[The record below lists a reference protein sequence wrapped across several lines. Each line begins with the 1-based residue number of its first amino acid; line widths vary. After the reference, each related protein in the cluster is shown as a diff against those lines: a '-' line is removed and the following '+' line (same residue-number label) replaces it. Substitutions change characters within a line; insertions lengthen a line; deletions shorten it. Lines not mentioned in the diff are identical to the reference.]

1 MQALEGA
8 ELENEGGSGTQWSHW
23 EESLFYDEIMTGL
36 SSGAGRSVLSN
47 LTLAL
52 MEDSGWCVLFLSSS
66 LSLSLSR
73 QWTDLGISPSPSLS
87 LVQVLAGG
95 RGGWIPRLWKGCRV

>member
-66 LSLSLSR
+66 LSLSLGNGLTSVF
-73 QWTDLGISPSPSLS
+73 LPSPSLS

>member
-66 LSLSLSR
+66 LSLSLS
-73 QWTDLGISPSPSLS
+73 L
-87 LVQVLAGG
+87 LAMD
-95 RGGWIPRLWKGCRV
+95 